1 MLCIHV
7 DLKQR
12 KRQVVVPKGAPKH
25 RVDLIPKK
33 PVFGLVGSGRAYT
46 LEYV

>member
-33 PVFGLVGSGRAYT
+33 PVLVVGSGRAYT